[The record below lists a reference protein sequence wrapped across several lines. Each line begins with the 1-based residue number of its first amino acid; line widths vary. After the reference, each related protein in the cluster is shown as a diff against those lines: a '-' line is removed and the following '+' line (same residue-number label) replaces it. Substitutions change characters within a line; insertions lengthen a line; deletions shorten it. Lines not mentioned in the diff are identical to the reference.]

1 MLNFIIRIMTR
12 ELPTTFSLYLLPA
25 DVPEILTRLK
35 SHGLNDLQSRMF
47 TVAKEYFSLPR
58 DEKLLYPITK
68 QNEGYISLGQEKLD
82 TATQQNQAGP
92 KLLINQKECYNI
104 LKRTTKNDVPMV
116 LRENFPLLEELRWR
130 CYSLCMQL
138 LKYLATGFEINENY
152 FTDNHDWSADG
163 GDLLQLLHNPP
174 TDKTAI
180 RAGMHSDYG
189 SFTLVFQRENES
201 GLQVFD
207 HLQNEWYN
215 VEPCEDMCV
224 VNTGDMLEYWTNG
237 FVKSTIHR
245 VMPLINNQEKDR
257 YSIAFFSIANNPTLL
272 TPIKSKFLVKDYQMY
287 QKDEHAK
294 DIFDYE
300 NRKSITAGEHL
311 QMRLNRTY
319 K

>member
-1 MLNFIIRIMTR
+1 MILKGR
-12 ELPTTFSLYLLPA
+12 ESCSPRFSPYLLPS
-25 DVPEILTRLK
+25 DVPEVLTHLK
-35 SHGLNDLQSRMF
+35 NHGLNDLQSRMF
-47 TVAKEYFSLPR
+47 TVAKEYFSLPL

-82 TATQQNQAGP
+82 TAAKQNEAGP
-92 KLLINQKECYNI
+92 KVLIDQKECYNI
-104 LKRTTKNDVPMV
+104 LKRTTKDDVPKI
-116 LRENFPLLEELRWR
+116 LQENFALIEEFRWR
-130 CYSLCMQL
+130 SYSLCMQL
-138 LKYLATGFEINENY
+138 LKYLAISFEIDENY
-152 FTDNHDWSADG
+152 FTEKHDWSADG
-163 GDLLQLLHNPP
+163 GDLLRLLHYPP

-189 SFTLVFQRENES
+189 SFTLLFQHENEG

-207 HLQNEWYN
+207 RHQNEWYN

-245 VMPLINNQEKDR
+245 VMPLINNQDKDR
-257 YSIAFFSIANNPTLL
+257 YSIAFFSIANNHTLL
-272 TPIKSKFLVKDYQMY
+272 TPIKAKFLVNGYQIY

-294 DIFDYE
+294 DVFDYE
-300 NRKSITAGEHL
+300 NRKVITAGEHL